1 MSVELMCKCI
11 ADNGLTSFK
20 MYWIVRAI
28 WANEIYC
35 SQ

>member
-20 MYWIVRAI
+20 MY
-28 WANEIYC
+28 YC
-35 SQ
+35 TLLELTEQNKYSQ